1 MSERA
6 NISKTSF
13 SNSQCE
19 RVSKVIPVFVYGSM
33 EDGTTF
39 QELAQTVVVD
49 VGGGII
55 ELESPVANGLRL
67 LAVNENTIE
76 EAECSVV
83 HTQGS
88 HNGKAEVRIAFDKP
102 TPSFWGINFLS
113 EEWSPAQDRCSELER
128 LKDGS
133 HPVTPEMY
141 RKLMGRTY

>member
-1 MSERA
+1 MSKA
-6 NISKTSF
+6 SS
-13 SNSQCE
+13 SSSQCD

-39 QELAQTVVVD
+39 RELAQTVVVD

-67 LAVNENTIE
+67 IAVNENTNE
-76 EAECSVV
+76 DVECSVV
-83 HTQGS
+83 RTQRG

-102 TPSFWGINFLS
+102 TPNFWGINFLS
-113 EEWSPAQDRCSELER
+113 EEWSPAPDKCSEPQC